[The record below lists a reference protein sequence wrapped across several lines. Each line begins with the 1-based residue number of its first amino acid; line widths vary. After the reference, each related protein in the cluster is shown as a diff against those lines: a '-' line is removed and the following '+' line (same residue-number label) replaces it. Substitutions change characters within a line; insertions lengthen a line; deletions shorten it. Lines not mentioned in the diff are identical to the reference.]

1 MEGTDDPVLVVAD
14 IVGPTV
20 LGQGTA
26 AGRRCTLIRLGGCNL
41 SCSWCDTPSA
51 WDSTRFDLDRILAQ
65 WPATQVALTALSCDP
80 ALVVVTGG
88 EPLLQQRSPGWPILL
103 RSLTGV
109 EVGLETNG
117 TIAPTEETLRGVS
130 WVTVSPK
137 LAHAGDPS
145 WERIKGDV
153 LMTWGQL
160 AYSHDIEFV
169 FVVRDSG
176 DVATVNTLVLV
187 HGLPANRVWVSPEGT
202 TTATV
207 VTRLHEV
214 ADAALGG
221 GLQRR
226 PADREPLR
234 RLGGRATRGDRAR
247 RPVGIEPGRVR
258 GATGVLAG
266 GGAGAG
272 GGADRGEVQAD
283 LGPRRGSGPIS
294 RSPSR
299 SRCTGRSTAS
309 SGCGSGR
316 SPRSPAS
323 RSS

>member
-41 SCSWCDTPSA
+41 SCSWCDTPFA
-51 WDSTRFDLDRILAQ
+51 WDSTRFDLGRHLAQ
-65 WPATQVALTALSCDP
+65 WSATQVALTALSCNP

-88 EPLLQQRSPGWPILL
+88 EPMLQQRSPGWPVLL
-103 RSLTGV
+103 RALSGV

-117 TIAPTEETLRGVS
+117 TIAPSEDTLRGVS

-153 LMTWGQL
+153 LMTWGRL

-169 FVVRDSG
+169 FVVRDST

-202 TTATV
+202 TTASV

-214 ADAALGG
+214 ADAALDAGFNVAPRIVNPFGG
-221 GLQRR
+221 SV
-226 PADREPLR
+226 A
-234 RLGGRATRGDRAR
+234 AR
-247 RPVGIEPGRVR
+247 RV
-258 GATGVLAG
+258 ATELDALS
-266 GGAGAG
+266 A
-272 GGADRGEVQAD
+272 
-283 LGPRRGSGPIS
+283 SGPAAS
-294 RSPSR
+294 TVPPGPLLDLAADPEPAPAPSGAR
-299 SRCTGRSTAS
+299 FKRT
-309 SGCGSGR
+309 
-316 SPRSPAS
+316 
-323 RSS
+323 

>member
-51 WDSTRFDLDRILAQ
+51 WDSTRYDLDRQLAQ

-88 EPLLQQRSPGWPILL
+88 EPLLQQRSAGWPILL

-117 TIAPTEETLRGVS
+117 TIAPSEETLRGVS

-160 AYSHDIEFV
+160 AYSHDVEFL

-214 ADAALGG
+214 ADAALEAGFNVAPRIVNPFGG
-221 GLQRR
+221 S
-226 PADREPLR
+226 A
-234 RLGGRATRGDRAR
+234 AAR
-247 RPVGIEPGRVR
+247 RV
-258 GATGVLAG
+258 ATELDALSASSPAASAAPPELAG
-266 GGAGAG
+266 PPVAEPVPVSAPTGA
-272 GGADRGEVQAD
+272 RF
-283 LGPRRGSGPIS
+283 RR
-294 RSPSR
+294 
-299 SRCTGRSTAS
+299 T
-309 SGCGSGR
+309 
-316 SPRSPAS
+316 
-323 RSS
+323 